1 MLQAVLGLSA
11 DRMASA
17 FLTSPA
23 AMTKRLVRAKAK
35 LAASGVRFEVP
46 DRSALDERLEPVL
59 DAIYAAFTLGAGEG
73 CTDALAGEALWLG
86 RLLVDLVPDHP
97 EVLGLQSLM
106 LLVAGRRSERA
117 SLGLEPYKPLSEQ
130 DPYDWDN
137 ALLKGGEALLRRA
150 SIAMSP
156 GRFQLEAA
164 IQAVHVDRRR
174 SGITDWPVIVE
185 LYERLTTFSPSLGAR
200 IAQAAALAR
209 SGDPGAAL
217 VALDGLAG
225 AHVAGH
231 QPYWATR
238 AYALAVAG
246 RTDEAAEAYERAAG
260 LTESQVTRAWL
271 LERRSTLLL

>member
-11 DRMASA
+11 ERMASA

-46 DRSALDERLEPVL
+46 DRSALDERVEPVL
-59 DAIYAAFTLGAGEG
+59 NAIYAAFTLGAGEG
-73 CTDALAGEALWLG
+73 YRDGLTGEALWLG
-86 RLLVDLVPDHP
+86 RLLADLLPDHP

-117 SLGLEPYKPLSEQ
+117 NWALEPYKPLSEQ
-130 DPYDWDN
+130 DPHDWDN
-137 ALLKGGEALLRRA
+137 ALLEGGEALLRRA
-150 SIAMSP
+150 SIARSP

-174 SGITDWPVIVE
+174 SGITDWAVIVE
-185 LYERLTTFSPSLGAR
+185 LYERLTKFSSSLGAR

-225 AHVAGH
+225 SHVAGH

-246 RTDEAAEAYERAAG
+246 RTGEAAEAYERAAG
-260 LTESQVTRAWL
+260 LTEAQVTRAWL